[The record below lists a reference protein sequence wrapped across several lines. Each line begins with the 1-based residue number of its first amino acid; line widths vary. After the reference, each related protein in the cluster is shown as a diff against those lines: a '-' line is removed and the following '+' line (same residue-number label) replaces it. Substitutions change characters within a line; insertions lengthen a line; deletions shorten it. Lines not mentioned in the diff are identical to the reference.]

1 MEIQLGKGIGKLKF
15 GMSQSDVE
23 SILGKPDRIQ
33 MEAENDNNLI
43 ADYNEIKIRVTYYK
57 DEDNK
62 FSFIRS
68 KNKNLTYN
76 GFPIIDVNLN
86 KLKNEI
92 FNQNIDNWEIEEYG
106 SFTSHFNEEF
116 WLTLD
121 EEYGVVVG
129 LELGV
134 PFKEDGNYDWPE

>member
-23 SILGKPDRIQ
+23 SILGLPDRIQ

-43 ADYNEIKIRVTYYK
+43 TDYNEIKIRVTYYK

-62 FSFIRS
+62 FSFIRC

-92 FNQNIDNWEIEEYG
+92 FNQNIDNWKIEEYG
-106 SFTSHFNEEF
+106 SFTSHFN
-116 WLTLD
+116 
-121 EEYGVVVG
+121 
-129 LELGV
+129 
-134 PFKEDGNYDWPE
+134 